1 MLTDLS
7 RIQEDDILFNGVGF
21 VAVARLSVSGIDGRI
36 FFAVTLCYFCEESVV
51 FFWSA
56 LAEQSWVPFSLF
68 EAPICDFSSKK
79 T

>member
-7 RIQEDDILFNGVGF
+7 RIQEDGVLFNGVGF

-36 FFAVTLCYFCEESVV
+36 FFAVTLCYFCKESALLFFF

-56 LAEQSWVPFSLF
+56 LAEQSWGSLF
-68 EAPICDFSSKK
+68 FVCDFSSKK

>member
-51 FFWSA
+51 VFLVGFGGTV
-56 LAEQSWVPFSLF
+56 LGSLF
-68 EAPICDFSSKK
+68 FV
-79 T
+79 

>member
-51 FFWSA
+51 FLVGFGGTV
-56 LAEQSWVPFSLF
+56 LGSLF
-68 EAPICDFSSKK
+68 FV
-79 T
+79 